1 MKIKVKE
8 RGFVDNQSVDQR
20 GKRLKKMF
28 TLIKILLVYTKIS
41 CRTFGTLRTLFVKP
55 WSLSQNSQ
63 LFLNEMVFLAIPT

>member
-20 GKRLKKMF
+20 GKRLIKMF
-28 TLIKILLVYTKIS
+28 TLIKILLVYIEIN
-41 CRTFGTLRTLFVKP
+41 CRTSGTLRTLFVGS

-63 LFLNEMVFLAIPT
+63 LFLNEMVFLVIPT